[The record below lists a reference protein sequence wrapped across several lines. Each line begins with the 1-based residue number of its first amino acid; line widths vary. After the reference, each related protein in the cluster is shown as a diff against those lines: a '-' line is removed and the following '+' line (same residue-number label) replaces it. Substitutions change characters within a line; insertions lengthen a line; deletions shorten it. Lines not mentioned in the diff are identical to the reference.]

1 MASVTAVLDAVA
13 AKVATVSGIRAFS
26 YAPDAIVPPTAVVE
40 IDRIE
45 YDSDFVRGCDEM
57 TVRISVFVSRADDRV
72 GLAKLKSFMGGSGAS
87 SIKTVIEADP
97 TLGGVVETLNVDSV
111 DAIGANQV
119 GDTWYYSCEYHVRVW
134 VRGTS

>member
-13 AKVATVSGIRAFS
+13 AKVATVSGLRVFS
-26 YAPDAIVPPTAVVE
+26 FAPDAIVPPTAVVE
-40 IDRIE
+40 IERVE
-45 YDSDFVRGCDEM
+45 YDSNFVRGCDEM

-87 SIKTVIEADP
+87 SIKTAIEADP

-111 DAIGANQV
+111 DAIGARQV
-119 GDTWYYSCEYHVRVW
+119 GDTWYFACDYNLRVW
-134 VRGTS
+134 TRGTS